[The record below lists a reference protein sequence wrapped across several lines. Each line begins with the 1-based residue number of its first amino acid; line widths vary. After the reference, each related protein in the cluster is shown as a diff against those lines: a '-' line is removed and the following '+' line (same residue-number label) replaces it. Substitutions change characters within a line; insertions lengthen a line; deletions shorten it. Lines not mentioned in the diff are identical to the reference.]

1 MSTSLLL
8 PLGRNTSSL
17 GAFPGVGGLGG
28 LSGDGEVRGVEVKGA
43 EFVELSL
50 GDRRNSCTIPLAV
63 LSSANGVGCI
73 LLFVGLCVTKR
84 NPHFYL
90 QRLRK
95 SSFSE
100 FCREEKI
107 PKAIQI
113 KSNGNSIILYA
124 YAKLA

>member
-17 GAFPGVGGLGG
+17 GALPGVGGLGG

-73 LLFVGLCVTKR
+73 LLFVGLYVAK
-84 NPHFYL
+84 
-90 QRLRK
+90 RK
-95 SSFSE
+95 STLLLT
-100 FCREEKI
+100 KI
-107 PKAIQI
+107 KEI
-113 KSNGNSIILYA
+113 KFLRIL
-124 YAKLA
+124 

>member
-73 LLFVGLCVTKR
+73 LLFVGLCVTNKKSTLLLTKIKEIK
-84 NPHFYL
+84 F
-90 QRLRK
+90 LR
-95 SSFSE
+95 
-100 FCREEKI
+100 
-107 PKAIQI
+107 
-113 KSNGNSIILYA
+113 IL
-124 YAKLA
+124 